1 MYHLPGT
8 DADFGCGQADF
19 EGSAARLG
27 GDDWKGPGDHRSGP
41 ETGAGTD
48 GRLPAETA
56 PAKEKAEA
64 STLGPHWR
72 FASTSQTPP
81 FRQLPAWSQLRVKSR
96 QCTPLPSVMIAPQQ
110 WAFGPP
116 RPPSELG
123 ES

>member
-1 MYHLPGT
+1 MHRRAPLVIFAFRVLISRSPGRAVPLSSGTYHLPSGT
-8 DADFGCGQADF
+8 DADFGRGQADF

-27 GDDWKGPGDHRSGP
+27 GDDWKGPGDRRSGP

-81 FRQLPAWSQLRVKSR
+81 FRQLPA
-96 QCTPLPSVMIAPQQ
+96 
-110 WAFGPP
+110 
-116 RPPSELG
+116 
-123 ES
+123 